1 MSDIAYIQWGLIHLE
16 EDVTTSKPTTM
27 HPPMLSNLALDMGA
41 SIFFQFKT
49 NPGDMRVGIATT
61 AVSAPIT
68 NPPFALFT
76 GDQTD
81 ILQEVKAT
89 WHSQYDGPSALFSSE
104 INMLGS
110 FFKIHNEHPK
120 SVVVTNVAFNQVST
134 S

>member
-49 NPGDMRVGIATT
+49 NPGDMQVGIATT

-68 NPPFALFT
+68 NPPFTLYT
-76 GDQTD
+76 GNQTD
-81 ILQEVKAT
+81 VFQEVKAT
-89 WHSQYDGPSALFSSE
+89 WHSQYDGPSAIFSSE
-104 INMLGS
+104 INILGS
-110 FFKIHNEHPK
+110 FLKIHNEHPK
-120 SVVVTNVAFNQVST
+120 SIVVTNVAFNQAST

>member
-1 MSDIAYIQWGLIHLE
+1 MSYIAYIGWGLIHFE

-27 HPPMLSNLALDMGA
+27 HPPMLGNLALDMGA

-68 NPPFALFT
+68 NPPFALYT

-81 ILQEVKAT
+81 VFQEVKAT
-89 WHSQYDGPSALFSSE
+89 WHSQYDGPSALFSTGMN
-104 INMLGS
+104 ILGS
-110 FFKIHNEHPK
+110 FLKIHNEHPK
-120 SVVVTNVAFNQVST
+120 SVVVTNVAFTQVST